1 MKDPRGKGAGF
12 VPGERRKPEGEAL
25 PARTLERIIG
35 KPPAYWT
42 PQDLIDLSRS
52 RNIRLVSLMHVGGD
66 GWLKTLDF
74 VPRDV
79 QHLQDILEGGERAD
93 GSSLFAGKGIRAEAS
108 DMLLRPRI
116 DSAFLDPFSPWP
128 TLVLMCHHIGRDG
141 KMLRE
146 SPDAILHRA
155 YERLR
160 TTAGVE
166 LWALGE
172 VEYFLG

>member
-1 MKDPRGKGAGF
+1 MSDSRTKGSGMG
-12 VPGERRKPEGEAL
+12 PGDAELIAEEAL

-35 KPPAYWT
+35 KPPAYWAS
-42 PQDLIDLSRS
+42 QDLIELAHSKH
-52 RNIRLVSLMHVGGD
+52 IRLVSLMHIGGD

-116 DSAFLDPFSPWP
+116 DSAFLDPFSPCP

-141 KMLRE
+141 QP
-146 SPDAILHRA
+146 S
-155 YERLR
+155 
-160 TTAGVE
+160 AGI
-166 LWALGE
+166 A
-172 VEYFLG
+172 